1 QRYKLFQSGTRG
13 TGALR
18 MVHRPHEKTTA
29 ATTMVSATRIPDS
42 PIHNSAPAPLLAG
55 SNADW
60 IMAFQAECSVI
71 AGQTLPVSSRSR
83 ANTKLN
89 AVTVI
94 IQSRAA
100 TIGGGPTRYT
110 PPSISGTCQRP
121 QIRPLARMGLGTPA
135 SIR

>member
-1 QRYKLFQSGTRG
+1 
-13 TGALR
+13 
-18 MVHRPHEKTTA
+18 MVHRQPEKTTA
-29 ATTMVSATRIPDS
+29 ATIIVSATRIPDS
-42 PIHNSAPAPLLAG
+42 PIHSSTPAPLLAG

-71 AGQTLPVSSRSR
+71 AGHTLPVSSRSR

-89 AVTVI
+89 AVAVT

-110 PPSISGTCQRP
+110 PPSVRGPGHRAQ
-121 QIRPLARMGLGTPA
+121 
-135 SIR
+135 